1 MAVADRP
8 CRAPA
13 VGRRRPRAVAGA
25 SGSAGS
31 SGCGV
36 FIGVLAIIVLA
47 VSLTVLRPVVAG
59 AVVDWATDNPS
70 ALHLP
75 FVQDLVREDLGK
87 AMTDAP
93 STEAGQ
99 AEFVVGRWRH
109 RQPDRHAIGRD
120 RDS

>member
-1 MAVADRP
+1 M
-8 CRAPA
+8 
-13 VGRRRPRAVAGA
+13 
-25 SGSAGS
+25 
-31 SGCGV
+31 
-36 FIGVLAIIVLA
+36 
-47 VSLTVLRPVVAG
+47 SLTVLRPVVAG

-99 AEFVVGRWRH
+99 AEFVVADGDTASQIATRLADQGFLLDASSVRLHLLRARIWPTSSR
-109 RQPDRHAIGRD
+109 RGPICCAGT
-120 RDS
+120 